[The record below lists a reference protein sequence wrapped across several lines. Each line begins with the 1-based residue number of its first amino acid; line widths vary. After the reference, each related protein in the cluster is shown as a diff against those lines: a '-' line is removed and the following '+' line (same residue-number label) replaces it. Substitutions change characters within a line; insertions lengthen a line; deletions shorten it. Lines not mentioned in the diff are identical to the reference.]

1 MRIQNDWAIC
11 LFKPNYLKINRLHKY
26 KEGIDISVTY
36 IIFKLA
42 SEIFSYDSCCVFIV
56 FKYNADNIAQK
67 TNDHHI
73 IGKVFRT
80 NVLKW
85 ENIEFHTDKQREST
99 DFKGKLF
106 IQCNT
111 HG

>member
-1 MRIQNDWAIC
+1 MIIQNGWAIS
-11 LFKPNYLKINRLHKY
+11 LFKADYLKIIRVIYL
-26 KEGIDISVTY
+26 
-36 IIFKLA
+36 IFKLA
-42 SEIFSYDSCCVFIV
+42 SEIFSYDIYCVFIV

-67 TNDHHI
+67 TNDHHM

>member
-1 MRIQNDWAIC
+1 MIIQTCSAIC
-11 LFKPNYLKINRLHKY
+11 LFKADYLKINRLHKY
-26 KEGIDISVTY
+26 KVGIDISVIY
-36 IIFKLA
+36 IIYKLD

-56 FKYNADNIAQK
+56 FKSNADNIAQK

>member
-1 MRIQNDWAIC
+1 MLIQDW
-11 LFKPNYLKINRLHKY
+11 LFENTTSNRLHKY
-26 KEGIDISVTY
+26 KEGIDISVIY

-99 DFKGKLF
+99 DCKGKLF